1 MKIFIHKQSK
11 TMKLKIV
18 LLTFVTLFV
27 TLTLSAQTAD
37 EIIDTYFENTGGFDN
52 WNSVN
57 SLKSMATI
65 NQGGVEF
72 PLTIINM
79 KDGRQMVQ
87 FEVQGKVLTQ
97 AFDGEVSW
105 STNFMTMEAEKS
117 DDESTENMKRESQDF
132 PDPFLNYKDK
142 GYAIELMGKETV
154 EGVECFK
161 IKLIKK
167 PQLVDGQDVDNISYH
182 FFDTENFVPIV
193 AESEIKSGQM
203 KGKISRSTFSD
214 YDEVEGLYF
223 PFSVTEGIKD
233 MDAQTINFTSF
244 ELNPEIDD
252 AIFNFPESA
261 GTSTETTGEEGK

>member
-1 MKIFIHKQSK
+1 
-11 TMKLKIV
+11 MKLKFV
-18 LLTFVTLFV
+18 FLTLVTLFV
-27 TLTLSAQTAD
+27 TYTISAQTAD
-37 EIIDTYFENTGGFDN
+37 EIIDNYFENTGGIDT
-52 WNSVN
+52 WNALN
-57 SLKSMATI
+57 SMKSMATI
-65 NQGGVEF
+65 NQEGMEF

-79 KDGRQMVQ
+79 KDGRQMLQ

-97 AFDGEVSW
+97 AFDGDVSW

-117 DDESTENMKRESQDF
+117 DAESTENMKRESLDF

-142 GYAIELMGKETV
+142 GYSIELLGKETV

-161 IKLIKK
+161 IKLTKK
-167 PQLVDGQDVDNISYH
+167 PQLVDGLDVDNISYF

-193 AESEIKSGQM
+193 IESEIKSGEM
-203 KGKISRSTFSD
+203 KGKISRGTFSD

-233 MDAQTINFTSF
+233 MGAQTINFTSF

-252 AIFNFPESA
+252 AIFEFPETTE
-261 GTSTETTGEEGK
+261 TSTETSDEEGK

>member
-1 MKIFIHKQSK
+1 
-11 TMKLKIV
+11 MKLKFV
-18 LLTFVTLFV
+18 LLTFVTIFAS
-27 TLTLSAQTAD
+27 LTLSAQTAD
-37 EIIDTYFENTGGFDN
+37 EIIDIYFENTGGIDN

-117 DDESTENMKRESQDF
+117 DAEATENMKRESRDF

-142 GYAIELMGKETV
+142 GYAIELLGKETV

-161 IKLIKK
+161 IKITKK
-167 PQLVDGQDVDNISYH
+167 PQLVDGQDVDNISYY

-193 AESEIKSGQM
+193 VESEIKSGEM

-223 PFSVTEGIKD
+223 PFSITEGIKD
-233 MDAQTINFTSF
+233 MGAQTINFTSF
-244 ELNPEIDD
+244 EINPTIEDTM
-252 AIFNFPESA
+252 FKFPETA
-261 GTSTETTGEEGK
+261 GTSTETTDEEGK

>member
-1 MKIFIHKQSK
+1 
-11 TMKLKIV
+11 MKLK
-18 LLTFVTLFV
+18 FVILTLF
-27 TLTLSAQTAD
+27 TLFLTHTISAQTAD
-37 EIIDTYFENTGGFDN
+37 EIIDNYFENTGGIDN
-52 WNSVN
+52 WNALN
-57 SLKSMATI
+57 SLKSSAMI
-65 NQGGVEF
+65 NQQGMEF

-117 DDESTENMKRESQDF
+117 DAEATENMKRESRDF

-161 IKLIKK
+161 IKLTKK
-167 PQLVDGQDVDNISYH
+167 PQLVDGQDVDNISYY

-193 AESEIKSGQM
+193 VESEIKSGEMQ
-203 KGKISRSTFSD
+203 GKISRGTFSD
-214 YDEVEGLYF
+214 YDEIEGLYF
-223 PFSVTEGIKD
+223 PFSVSEGIKD
-233 MDAQTINFTSF
+233 MGSQTINFTSF
-244 ELNPEIDD
+244 ELNPEVDD
-252 AIFNFPESA
+252 AIFKFPETA
-261 GTSTETTGEEGK
+261 GTPTETTGEEGK